1 MDTTTRILVAV
12 ARVDLA
18 ITILGPVILR
28 AAFGAFLATSVWCL
42 IRRISHR
49 SFRRGRKP
57 GSR

>member
-28 AAFGAFLATSVWCL
+28 AAFGAILATGLLAL
-42 IRRISHR
+42 IIKTK
-49 SFRRGRKP
+49 RG
-57 GSR
+57 GQ